1 MASGSFE
8 RPLPDP
14 AEEKALLGLSGINTI
29 SYDQNAN
36 TTRYIKFP
44 SKPIDGILILS
55 AGAGS
60 GLDSKRGIYVFGSTT
75 TGSVS
80 LTPVLASS
88 LTITGGSNYIAV
100 ANGTSH
106 VYWAVI
112 GFMGGQPTVET
123 TQP

>member
-1 MASGSFE
+1 MASGTGE

-14 AEEKALLGLSGINTI
+14 AEEKVLLGLSGINTL
-29 SYDQNAN
+29 SYDQDAN

-55 AGAGS
+55 AGAGT

-75 TGSVS
+75 TGNVTLTSV
-80 LTPVLASS
+80 LQSS
-88 LTITGGSNYIAV
+88 LTITGGSNYVSIT
-100 ANGTSH
+100 NGASH

-112 GFMGGQPTVET
+112 SFMGGQPTVESSL
-123 TQP
+123 

>member
-1 MASGSFE
+1 MASGTFD

-14 AEEKALLGLSGINTI
+14 AEEKVLLGLSGINTLG
-29 SYDQNAN
+29 YDQDAN

-44 SKPIDGILILS
+44 TKPIDGMLILS

-60 GLDSKRGIYVFGSTT
+60 GLDAKRGVYVFGSTS
-75 TGSVS
+75 TGNVTLTSV
-80 LTPVLASS
+80 LQSS
-88 LTITGGSNYIAV
+88 LTITGGSNYIAI

-112 GFMGGQPTVET
+112 SFMGGQPTVESSL
-123 TQP
+123 